1 MANNCKLVTNNKMI
15 RIRKLS
21 PNEAWRLMGFDDLD
35 FDKASK
41 VCKETAL
48 YEQAGNSMVVN
59 VIYYILKEL
68 FINKC

>member
-1 MANNCKLVTNNKMI
+1 
-15 RIRKLS
+15 
-21 PNEAWRLMGFDDLD
+21 MGFEDFD

-68 FINKC
+68 FIK